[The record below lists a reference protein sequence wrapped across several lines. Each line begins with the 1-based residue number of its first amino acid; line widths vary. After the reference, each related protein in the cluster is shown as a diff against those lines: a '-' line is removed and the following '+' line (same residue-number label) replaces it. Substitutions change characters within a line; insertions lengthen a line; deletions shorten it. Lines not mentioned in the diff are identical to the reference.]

1 MQAGYAVSTAVALNA
16 PCLRTL
22 ILLFSD
28 KMHGKLTGMKITILG
43 SGTSTGVPMVGCD
56 CGVCTSTDNRDK
68 RTRASLLVRY
78 NDRNILIDTS
88 TDLRRQSLRHNIQRI
103 DAVLITHA
111 HADHINGI
119 DDLRGFH
126 FLHKEIIP
134 CFASRETL
142 KILHNGFSYIFNEY
156 EDSGYTPL
164 LSANEI
170 SGVFE
175 LFGKNIVPI
184 PLLHGKTISYG
195 YRIGDF
201 AYLTDCSAIPAQ
213 SLNLLQG
220 LELLI
225 IDGLRW
231 TMHPFHFNITG
242 AIDASRLTKAKRTI
256 LTHLTHEIAYSE
268 GNRLPAGFELAYDGM
283 EFDML

>member
-1 MQAGYAVSTAVALNA
+1 MQAGYGITTAADLNA

-28 KMHGKLTGMKITILG
+28 EMHGKLTGMKITILG

-56 CGVCTSTDNRDK
+56 CGVCTSTDHRDK

-156 EDSGYTPL
+156 EGSGYTPL

-170 SGVFE
+170 SGIFE
-175 LFGKNIVPI
+175 LFGKSILPI
-184 PLLHGKTISYG
+184 PLQHGKTISYG
-195 YRIGDF
+195 YRIGNF

-213 SLNLLQG
+213 SLKLLQG
-220 LELLI
+220 LELLV

-242 AIDASRLTKAKRTI
+242 AIDAARQTKASRTI

-268 GNRLPAGFELAYDGM
+268 GNKLPPGFELAYDGM